1 MPEPTNHEVN
11 VRLAEFMK
19 VEPCEHGGDIRDDE
33 FYCDPQSYGDLDGGH
48 LCFHCDGGVPAYTES
63 LDSVRGVIHKIEK
76 EHLYEE
82 YVNHLYQGV
91 FKLSE
96 SPILEIVE
104 LNLSDTFLLVNATA
118 NQRARACLKV
128 IEEVGK

>member
-33 FYCDPQSYGDLDGGH
+33 FYCGPQSYGDLDGGH

-63 LDSVRGVIHKIEK
+63 LDLVWAIHPTREAAEKWIAGEGSRQVDIQQDSTGRYQAYTDWLRGATVP
-76 EHLYEE
+76 
-82 YVNHLYQGV
+82 N
-91 FKLSE
+91 
-96 SPILEIVE
+96 
-104 LNLSDTFLLVNATA
+104 NA
-118 NQRARACLKV
+118 K
-128 IEEVGK
+128 

>member
-33 FYCDPQSYGDLDGGH
+33 FYCGPQSYGDLDGGH

-63 LDSVRGVIHKIEK
+63 LDLVRGVE
-76 EHLYEE
+76 
-82 YVNHLYQGV
+82 
-91 FKLSE
+91 
-96 SPILEIVE
+96 LEIKQS
-104 LNLSDTFLLVNATA
+104 LSQTTDAKHIKMTRAYFDKLFKGYGRFNLLFADAPH
-118 NQRARACLKV
+118 RARACLKV
-128 IEEVGK
+128 IEENQNARTD